1 MIFFCVFLEGY
12 LPSFLN
18 LKVKTMKLSEY
29 NIFVPLQGQSQYL
42 IYNTISDSMVTVDT
56 ATKENLDNFTEKES
70 QFTEEDLKAL
80 KATGII
86 VDDNFDERSII
97 KVRYHQ
103 RKYHE
108 KEMWFT
114 VMTTYMCNLN
124 CPYCYQK
131 KKTGMMDEKIAN
143 GVIKY
148 VDHATDSLGIEKLWF
163 LMCGGEP
170 LLNPKIDFHLIDNVY
185 TMCQNNGIE
194 FGMGFVTN
202 GSMFTEE
209 IVEQMS
215 HYPHRITQLTFD
227 GPKHIHDTRRIYKDG
242 SGSYDQ
248 IMHGLELMRDYK
260 IPGVLVRVDV
270 DQKSPEEINLF
281 LDDLEERGLKEFR
294 LTFGLIEPKTEKC
307 NEYAPIC
314 LVGKE
319 AAKVLIYLWENAFKR
334 GFHISMRP
342 RTKFV
347 YCGSQTNFSWTVG
360 PYGDLYKCANFVGLD
375 EHIIGHIKDDG
386 TLTEVNVDYYDFMS
400 RDPLEYEECRN
411 CNILP
416 LCGGGCA
423 GWIYEESGTYHT
435 HKCPVAKWTLRKQL
449 QLYAKYQYGK
459 E

>member
-1 MIFFCVFLEGY
+1 M
-12 LPSFLN
+12 
-18 LKVKTMKLSEY
+18 KVSKY
-29 NIFVPLQGQSQYL
+29 NIFIPLEDGNQYL
-42 IYNTISDSMVTVDT
+42 IYNTLSDSLLTVDKD
-56 ATKENLDNFTEKES
+56 TKEKLDDFDHSENPFS
-70 QFTEEDLKAL
+70 EEEMLTLKN
-80 KATGII
+80 TGII
-86 VDDNFDERSII
+86 FDGNIDERAII

-114 VMTTYMCNLN
+114 CMTTYMCNLN

-131 KKTGMMDEKIAN
+131 KKTGMMSKDTAD

-148 VDHATDSLGIEKLWF
+148 VQNAAESLSTEKLWF

-170 LLNPKIDFHLIDNVY
+170 LLNVDIDFHLIDNVY
-185 TMCQNNGIE
+185 NWTQDAGLE

-202 GSMFTEE
+202 GSLFTEE
-209 IVEQMS
+209 VVERMS
-215 HYPHRITQLTFD
+215 HYPHRITQMTFD
-227 GPKHIHDTRRIYKDG
+227 GPKDIHDTRRIYKDG

-248 IMHGLELMRDYK
+248 IMQGLEYMRDYK
-260 IPGVLVRVDV
+260 IPNILVRCDV
-270 DQKSPEEINLF
+270 DRESPERINEF
-281 LDDLEERGLKEFR
+281 LDDLEERGLKGFR

-319 AAKVLIYLWENAFKR
+319 AARVLIYLWENAFTR
-334 GFHISMRP
+334 GFNVSLRP
-342 RTKFV
+342 RSKYV

-375 EHIIGHIKDDG
+375 DHVVGYIKEDG
-386 TLTEVNVDYYDFMS
+386 NLSGISLDYYDFMS

-411 CNILP
+411 CEILP

-423 GWIYEESGTYHT
+423 GWIYEEHKTYHV
-435 HKCPVAKWTLRKQL
+435 HKCPVTKWTLRKQL
-449 QLYAKYQYGK
+449 KLYAKYRYGQK
-459 E
+459 V

>member
-1 MIFFCVFLEGY
+1 M
-12 LPSFLN
+12 
-18 LKVKTMKLSEY
+18 KTSKY
-29 NIFVPLQGQSQYL
+29 NIFVPLEDGKEYL
-42 IYNTISDSMVTVDT
+42 IYNTISDSIITVD
-56 ATKENLDNFTEKES
+56 ADTKNLLDDFDHIENPFS
-70 QFTEEDLKAL
+70 QEDLQAL
-80 KATGII
+80 KSTGII
-86 VDDNFDERSII
+86 VDGNIDERSII

-114 VMTTYMCNLN
+114 VMTTYMCNLS

-131 KKTGMMDEKIAN
+131 KKTGMMDKKIAD
-143 GVIKY
+143 GVITY
-148 VDHATDSLGIEKLWF
+148 VKNAVESLQIKQLSF

-170 LLNPKIDFHLIDNVY
+170 LLNVDIDFHLIDNIY
-185 TMCQNNGIE
+185 NWMQDTGLE

-202 GSMFTEE
+202 GSLFTEE
-209 IVEQMS
+209 VVERMS
-215 HYPHRITQLTFD
+215 HYPHRITQMTFD
-227 GPKHIHDTRRIYKDG
+227 GPKDIHDTRRIYKNG
-242 SGSYDQ
+242 KGSYDQ
-248 IMHGLELMRDYK
+248 IMQGLEYMADYK
-260 IPGVLVRVDV
+260 IPGILVRVDV
-270 DQKSPEEINLF
+270 DRDSPERINEF
-281 LDDLEERGLKEFR
+281 LDDLEDRGLKDFR

-334 GFHISMRP
+334 GFNISLRP
-342 RTKFV
+342 RSKYV

-375 EHIIGHIKDDG
+375 DHVVGYIREDG
-386 TLTEVNVDYYDFMS
+386 TLSSISLDYYDFMS

-411 CNILP
+411 CEILP

-423 GWIYEESGTYHT
+423 GWIYEESKTYHT

-449 QLYAKYQYGK
+449 KLYAKYKYGQNV
-459 E
+459 